1 MIYGERIR
9 LRADERVDIPC
20 FVQWLNDP
28 EVVENL
34 SFFLPL
40 SQAVE
45 EQWFDAMLKLPPEQQ
60 PLAIEV
66 KSGES
71 WKLAGNCGWMNFDWP
86 VRSAEV
92 GLFLGDKSCWDHG
105 YGTEVMRVLLRH
117 GFETLNLNR
126 VFLRVHEANARA
138 IHVYEKVG
146 FQHEGRLRQAVYRKG
161 LYQDMLVM
169 SVLRVEWV
177 KTDSR

>member
-9 LRADERVDIPC
+9 LRADERADIPT

-28 EVVENL
+28 EVIEHL

-45 EQWFDAMLKLPPEQQ
+45 EQWFEAMLKLPPEQQ

-66 KSGES
+66 RSGEA
-71 WKLAGNCGWMNFDWP
+71 WKLVGNCGWMD
-86 VRSAEV
+86 VDKRIRSAEV
-92 GLFLGDKSCWDHG
+92 GLFIGDRSCWDQG
-105 YGTEVMRVLLRH
+105 YGTEVMRLLLKH

-126 VFLRVHEANARA
+126 VFLRVNETNLRA

-146 FQHEGRLRQAVYRKG
+146 FQHEGRLRQAVYRHG
-161 LYQDMLVM
+161 LYQDMLIM
-169 SVLRVEWV
+169 SVLRAEWV
-177 KTDSR
+177 RPDHR

>member
-9 LRADERVDIPC
+9 LRADERADIPF

-28 EVVENL
+28 EVIEHL

-45 EQWFDAMLKLPPEQQ
+45 EGWFDAMLKLPPEQQ
-60 PLAIEV
+60 SLAIEV

-71 WKLAGNCGWMNFDWP
+71 WKLVGNCGWMNFDWRA
-86 VRSAEV
+86 RSAEV
-92 GLFLGDKSCWDHG
+92 GLFLGDKSCWDQG
-105 YGTEVMRVLLRH
+105 YGTEVMRLLLQQ

-126 VFLRVHEANARA
+126 VFLRVDETNARA
-138 IHVYEKVG
+138 IHVYERVG
-146 FQHEGRLRQAVYRKG
+146 FQHEGRLRQAVYRNG
-161 LYQDMLVM
+161 LYQDTLIM